1 MKIGKKQALAL
12 IEEKIIQFKRVLENA
27 KYENRYDMDYKKAY
41 HGTETLLKEL
51 FSEEEAKNFRRNVT
65 SMFAVV
71 GGRIDYE
78 RELKHYREHINNCIA
93 QLEVYHER
101 VSNFWDD
108 TEKEKLK
115 TIIDQSKTAPDFRAK
130 VQPDPKK
137 IFVVYGRNEDARV
150 SLFNFLRAIGLHPL
164 EWTEL
169 VKATG
174 KGSPY
179 IGEILEKGFSEV
191 QAVVVLMTPDDLGIL
206 RKEFRRAGDPL
217 SETKLTP
224 QPRLNVIF
232 EAGMAFGYCAKRTIV
247 VELGSLRPFSD
258 IAGRHVVRLDN
269 STEKRQELAQ
279 RLLTLGCKVDLSGTD
294 WHKTGNFNI
303 KSNEE
308 EDFNGLLV

>member
-1 MKIGKKQALAL
+1 
-12 IEEKIIQFKRVLENA
+12 
-27 KYENRYDMDYKKAY
+27 
-41 HGTETLLKEL
+41 
-51 FSEEEAKNFRRNVT
+51 
-65 SMFAVV
+65 
-71 GGRIDYE
+71 
-78 RELKHYREHINNCIA
+78 
-93 QLEVYHER
+93 
-101 VSNFWDD
+101 
-108 TEKEKLK
+108 
-115 TIIDQSKTAPDFRAK
+115 
-130 VQPDPKK
+130 
-137 IFVVYGRNEDARV
+137 VVYGRNEDARV

-247 VELGSLRPFSD
+247 VE
-258 IAGRHVVRLDN
+258 
-269 STEKRQELAQ
+269 
-279 RLLTLGCKVDLSGTD
+279 
-294 WHKTGNFNI
+294 
-303 KSNEE
+303 
-308 EDFNGLLV
+308 

>member
-137 IFVVYGRNEDARV
+137 NIR
-150 SLFNFLRAIGLHPL
+150 GL
-164 EWTEL
+164 WT
-169 VKATG
+169 K
-174 KGSPY
+174 
-179 IGEILEKGFSEV
+179 
-191 QAVVVLMTPDDLGIL
+191 
-206 RKEFRRAGDPL
+206 
-217 SETKLTP
+217 
-224 QPRLNVIF
+224 
-232 EAGMAFGYCAKRTIV
+232 
-247 VELGSLRPFSD
+247 
-258 IAGRHVVRLDN
+258 
-269 STEKRQELAQ
+269 
-279 RLLTLGCKVDLSGTD
+279 
-294 WHKTGNFNI
+294 
-303 KSNEE
+303 
-308 EDFNGLLV
+308 